1 MGKLLTQPGA
11 GEGTKM
17 TTQPIKTYIA
27 LNSIS
32 HAKIGRCSEVLGNQ
46 NQCWKAGDF
55 QITVTTPPE
64 GEETAPTIVTYQKCR
79 RHAQAE
85 RDADGSV
92 VEILK
97 AEPESTS
104 VTEVKPATQKQVGQK
119 EIVK

>member
-1 MGKLLTQPGA
+1 
-11 GEGTKM
+11 M
-17 TTQPIKTYIA
+17 TTQPIKTYVA
-27 LNSIS
+27 LNSIP
-32 HAKIGRCSEVLGNQ
+32 HVKIGRCSEVLGNQ

-92 VEILK
+92 VEIVK
-97 AEPESTS
+97 AEPESTPAP
-104 VTEVKPATQKQVGQK
+104 VIKPLTTQEQTARRAS
-119 EIVK
+119 